1 MVSSLGCLMPY
12 RLFPLVSPPL
22 RVPFCPSQNIRGE
35 NFRRGARGPTFSPP
49 NRGPRFGQAPGSQEV
64 EYQTFSMFPTNS
76 KTSPNDPK
84 RSKTLLDTKKAE
96 ITSRRDYLVKH
107 RPTSGTPFRQKIPGG
122 KTIGERLGAQ
132 LFGLDVR
139 GENFRRGKTFWERQ

>member
-1 MVSSLGCLMPY
+1 MP
-12 RLFPLVSPPL
+12 FTKHK
-22 RVPFCPSQNIRGE
+22 GG

-64 EYQTFSMFPTNS
+64 EYQTFSMFARNC
-76 KTSPNDPK
+76 KTSPNDSK
-84 RSKTLLDTKKAE
+84 RSKTLLDTNKAE

-107 RPTSGTPFRQKIPGG
+107 RPTEVGLPFGKTSQGG

-132 LFGLDVR
+132 LSGLDVR
-139 GENFRRGKTFWERQ
+139 GENFRRGKTFWERQYHNTLIMFIMLYVRSSACWRVI